1 MNYEKEL
8 SPEVREKMKKNLVY
22 VGIFSIIMLF
32 AGFTSAYIVM
42 MGDSFWLKYPMPTGF
57 WLSSATIALS
67 SLTFILAIRAIK
79 KGNQGQLKIF
89 MSATVLLGLLFVYF
103 QFKGY
108 NELIS
113 KGINPVNNHI
123 MVTDGR
129 YGDYFEVR
137 YKGNLIQVDGNKYL
151 IKGREMSES
160 EFSEYQEFMKQFE
173 KVKQNKPITL
183 RNLNPN
189 FELIF
194 QSEPILI
201 KNKQL
206 YKNDSTQLDYSD
218 EIRLNY
224 LALHAR
230 DKRGDF
236 FIRGQIGEDFHLYFK
251 GKELQY
257 KDRNLVYNGRVLEP
271 YLQIKAME
279 TADTASSFLYI
290 ISFLHILHIAV
301 ALIYLLRLTIHSFSG
316 KFSISEN
323 LSLRVGVI
331 FWHFLGLLW
340 AYLLLFLIFIH

>member
-8 SPEVREKMKKNLVY
+8 SPEIREKMKKNLVY
-22 VGIFSIIMLF
+22 VGIFSIVMFF
-32 AGFTSAYIVM
+32 AGLTSAYIVM

-57 WLSSATIALS
+57 WLSTASIALS
-67 SLTFILAIRAIK
+67 SLTFILAINAIK
-79 KGNQGQLKIF
+79 KGSQSGLKLF
-89 MSATVLLGLLFVYF
+89 MSSTVVFGLLFVYF

-108 NELIS
+108 NQLIE

-123 MVTDGR
+123 LVTDGR

-151 IKGREMSES
+151 IKGREMTES
-160 EFSEYQEFMKQFE
+160 EFQDYQKFMKQFE
-173 KVKQNKPITL
+173 KVKQNKPIKMMS
-183 RNLNPN
+183 LNPD
-189 FELIF
+189 FELVF
-194 QSEPILI
+194 QSEPVLI
-201 KNKQL
+201 KNREL
-206 YKNDSTQLDYSD
+206 YKNDSTKLDYVD
-218 EIRLNY
+218 EIRLNFM
-224 LALHAR
+224 AFHAR

-236 FIRGQIGEDFHLYFK
+236 FVRGEFGKDFHLFFK

-257 KDRNLVYNGRVLEP
+257 KTRNLYHNGKILEP

-290 ISFLHILHIAV
+290 ISFLHILHVAI
-301 ALIYLLRLTIHSFSG
+301 ALIYLIRLTIGSFSG
-316 KFSISEN
+316 RFTASEN
-323 LSLRVGVI
+323 LSLRVGGI